1 MYLPADCRRG
11 LRRPPNYIIKNFT
24 NMSANDMF
32 QSFLSEV
39 LEPAIARAVTKAVQ
53 ETIFDQNKDRIDV
66 ATAAKILNVSKK
78 TIYRYCKE
86 GPEETRLHYTQ
97 ANGKIQLFRT
107 EVEKYSRKPHAIRI
121 KPFGR
126 K

>member
-1 MYLPADCRRG
+1 
-11 LRRPPNYIIKNFT
+11 
-24 NMSANDMF
+24 MSANDML
-32 QSFLSEV
+32 QSFFTEV
-39 LEPAIARAVTKAVQ
+39 LEPAITRAVTKAVKD
-53 ETIFDQNKDRIDV
+53 TIFEQNHDRIDV

-86 GPEETRLHYTQ
+86 GPEATRLRYYQ
-97 ANGKIQLFRT
+97 ADGKITLERKD
-107 EVEKYSRKPHAIRI
+107 VENYSRKQKAIRI

>member
-1 MYLPADCRRG
+1 MPADCRRG

-32 QSFLSEV
+32 QSFLDEV
-39 LEPAIARAVTKAVQ
+39 LKPAIAQAVTKAVQ
-53 ETIFDQNKDRIDV
+53 DTIMKQNKDLITV
-66 ATAAKILNVSKK
+66 AEAAKILNVSKK

-86 GPEETRLHYTQ
+86 GPEETRLPYMQ
-97 ANGKIQLFRT
+97 ADGKIQLLRKD
-107 EVEKYSRKPHAIRI
+107 VEHYSRKQHAIRI

>member
-1 MYLPADCRRG
+1 
-11 LRRPPNYIIKNFT
+11 
-24 NMSANDMF
+24 MSANDML
-32 QSFLSEV
+32 QSFFTEV

-53 ETIFDQNKDRIDV
+53 DTIAQQNTERIDV
-66 ATAAKILNVSKK
+66 ATAAKLLNVSKK

-86 GPEETRLHYTQ
+86 GPEETRLRYHQ
-97 ANGKIQLFRT
+97 SDGKITLDRKD
-107 EVEKYSRKPHAIRI
+107 VENYSRRQKAFRI